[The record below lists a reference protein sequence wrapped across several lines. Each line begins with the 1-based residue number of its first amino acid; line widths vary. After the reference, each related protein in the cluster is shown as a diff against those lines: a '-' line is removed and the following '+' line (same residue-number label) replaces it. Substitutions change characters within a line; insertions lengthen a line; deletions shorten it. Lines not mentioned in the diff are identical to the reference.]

1 MFFFFFYLE
10 TLLQKPKIVFQ
21 LSVDDVRHRCAQR
34 DGGSEDRSL
43 VPVITYK
50 EFSAQMGSAT
60 CSPDETHFFSVVLFF
75 FFLLLYSVFANV
87 DRGGLLYRAS
97 QGRGGMASLQGQYWT
112 TRKSKERTTSA
123 PVNEELQL
131 MIIFHYRLGWSF
143 RPRCTN

>member
-60 CSPDETHFFSVVLFF
+60 CSPDETHFFSVVHF
-75 FFLLLYSVFANV
+75 FFLPVTVFCV
-87 DRGGLLYRAS
+87 
-97 QGRGGMASLQGQYWT
+97 
-112 TRKSKERTTSA
+112 
-123 PVNEELQL
+123 
-131 MIIFHYRLGWSF
+131 
-143 RPRCTN
+143 C

>member
-21 LSVDDVRHRCAQR
+21 LSVDDVRHRCAQS

-60 CSPDETHFFSVVLFF
+60 CSPDETHFFLGCTLFF
-75 FFLLLYSVFANV
+75 SSCYCILCLLTLTAGACFT
-87 DRGGLLYRAS
+87 GLHRAAGVW
-97 QGRGGMASLQGQYWT
+97 QASRDNIGQHGIV
-112 TRKSKERTTSA
+112 K
-123 PVNEELQL
+123 NEQHQL
-131 MIIFHYRLGWSF
+131 RLMRS
-143 RPRCTN
+143 CS